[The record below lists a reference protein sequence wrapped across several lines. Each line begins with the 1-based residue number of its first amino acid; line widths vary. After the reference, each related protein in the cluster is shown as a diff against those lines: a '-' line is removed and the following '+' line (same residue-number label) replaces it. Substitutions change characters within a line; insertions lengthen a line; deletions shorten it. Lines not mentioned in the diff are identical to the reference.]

1 MVLDIA
7 KNRYRQAEI
16 LEVFLSNGW
25 DYMRKLLTGSK
36 PDEPELPPPAV
47 LRNILTD
54 LGPVY
59 VKLGQLLS
67 TRPDLLPPDYIEA
80 LSSLQAKVPPI
91 SWLDVETEIRREV
104 PRPLVEVFASI
115 DPQPLAA
122 GSIAQVHQARLIDNR
137 EVVLKVQR
145 PGIDATID
153 RDISLIKDL
162 AKLVSVTDFGK
173 SYDLVSLA
181 DEFGRAL
188 RAELDFTIEAEY
200 TEKLRYN
207 LSKSPW
213 FDPKRLVVPQIDRQ
227 LTTKKLLVMEKL
239 DGVPLLNAQI
249 VGEDIYEQRK
259 AIATLLFRAFFQ
271 QFLTNGF
278 FHADPH
284 PGNIFYLRDGR
295 IALLD
300 CGMMGVLDPKTRKN
314 LTEMMLA
321 IVSADAVR
329 CTQLALE
336 LAEPT
341 KPVDLEKL
349 EGDYARLLR
358 RYYNQNLSQIN
369 TSQMLYEV
377 LQAARR
383 NHLRWPG
390 NIGLFAKALAN
401 LEGVGRQFN
410 PDVNVI
416 EEVKPLMTDLFKQQL
431 FGDDILQSLLRTTLE
446 VKNLSMESPRQIGF
460 FLDRLTTETL
470 KVNIHIRE
478 LNTIRRSIDNAANR
492 RSLATVVGSL
502 AIGSAILST
511 GQQTPNIQLISEVIF
526 AIASFLGLWLIFSIL
541 RGGFK

>member
-1 MVLDIA
+1 MVLDLA

-25 DYMRKLLTGSK
+25 DYMRQLLSGNK

-47 LRNILTD
+47 LRNIFTD

-80 LSSLQAKVPPI
+80 LSTLQGQVPPI
-91 SWLDVETEIRREV
+91 DWIDVREEIRREV
-104 PRPLVEVFASI
+104 PRPLAEVFASI

-122 GSIAQVHQARLIDNR
+122 GSIAQVHQAILIDNR

-145 PGIDATID
+145 PGIDTTID
-153 RDISLIKDL
+153 RDIALIKDI

-188 RAELDFTIEAEY
+188 QAELDFTIEADY
-200 TEKLRYN
+200 TEKLRHN

-213 FDPKRLVVPQIDRQ
+213 FDPQRLVVPQIDRR

-239 DGVPLLNAQI
+239 DGVPLLTAEI
-249 VGEDIYEQRK
+249 VGEDIQLQRK
-259 AIATLLFRAFFQ
+259 AITTLLFRAFFQ

-284 PGNIFYLRDGR
+284 PGNLFYLRDGR

-321 IVSADAVR
+321 IVSADAAR

-341 KPVDLEKL
+341 QPVDLEKL

-369 TSQMLYEV
+369 TSQVLYEV

-410 PDVNVI
+410 PEVNVI

-446 VKNLSMESPRQIGF
+446 VKNLSLESPRQIGF

-470 KVNIHIRE
+470 KVNINIRE
-478 LNTIRRSIDNAANR
+478 LDSVRRSLDNAANR
-492 RSLATVVGSL
+492 RSFATVVGSL
-502 AIGSAILST
+502 VIGAAILST
-511 GQQTPNIQLISEVIF
+511 GEQTAHVQLLSEILF
-526 AIASFLGLWLIFSIL
+526 AVASLLGLWLIFSIL
-541 RGGFK
+541 RSGLR